1 MAIVLDRS
9 TIFNYIHTAGYTSQS
24 TGSFGSVDVTN
35 VLISTFQI
43 PTTVDVEFNTT
54 VPITPG
60 FNTYYKMQG
69 WNPILQVYEDWH
81 SMGTPL
87 LLPPS
92 GNALEN
98 IGIIG
103 TWTDR

>member
-1 MAIVLDRS
+1 MAVILDRS
-9 TIFNYIHTAGYTSQS
+9 TIFNFIQSANFTSQS
-24 TGSFGSVDVTN
+24 TSSFGSIDMSDILVTS
-35 VLISTFQI
+35 VQL
-43 PTTVDVEFNTT
+43 PTTIDVELNTT
-54 VPITPG
+54 VPITTG

-69 WNPILQVYEDWH
+69 WNPISQKYEDWH

-87 LLPPS
+87 LNPPS

-103 TWTDR
+103 SWIDR

>member
-1 MAIVLDRS
+1 MALITEQNILNLV
-9 TIFNYIHTAGYTSQS
+9 YAAGYTGQS
-24 TGSFGSVDVTN
+24 TGSLGSQDLTSSIGSGQTS
-35 VLISTFQI
+35 VLGGLFNSNANI
-43 PTTVDVEFNTT
+43 TT
-54 VPITPG
+54 G

-69 WNPILQVYEDWH
+69 WNPFTQIYEDWH

-87 LLPPS
+87 LDPPS

-103 TWTDR
+103 TWKDR